1 MFLPY
6 GLLYLLIHV
15 APAIAAF
22 YFWRRSGHS
31 GFAWIA
37 AGYGSYV
44 LYPHLISIFV
54 MSFGL
59 SLNSM
64 TFTQLIYGFQPL
76 FPILMIVGM
85 RSLFVSL
92 SAELP
97 PQPDSLVA
105 EPSTPPNWPEFNW
118 PEFKRKSFAVAGIG
132 LMLGGAFTIFRGII
146 LMMNVNGELADLGA
160 GPGAIVVGGLCLAL
174 AFHPRSPL
182 NAAETRDQPTE
193 RSTID

>member
-1 MFLPY
+1 
-6 GLLYLLIHV
+6 
-15 APAIAAF
+15 
-22 YFWRRSGHS
+22 
-31 GFAWIA
+31 
-37 AGYGSYV
+37 V

-59 SLNSM
+59 FFNST
-64 TFTQLIYGFQPL
+64 TFTQLIFGFQLLLPL
-76 FPILMIVGM
+76 LMIFGL

-92 SAELP
+92 PAKLQP
-97 PQPDSLVA
+97 RPDSLAA

-132 LMLGGAFTIFRGII
+132 LMIGGAFTIFRGII